1 MSVEN
6 IRIVLEEEE
15 SFASNLNLRP
25 IILLGLATYIVVT
38 IFAGVYGADDS
49 DIADEEWIGKHTN
62 DVLYFLGQPAEVV
75 ADGEGGSILK
85 FRLLHVEDHHYAVER
100 FGIFVT
106 SSGEVYDFK
115 RDS

>member
-1 MSVEN
+1 MSVEYS
-6 IRIVLEEEE
+6 RIVLEEEE
-15 SFASNLNLRP
+15 SSAPHLNLRP
-25 IILLGLATYIVVT
+25 VILLGLATYIVVS
-38 IFAGVYGADDS
+38 IIAGVYGADDS
-49 DIADEEWIGKHTN
+49 DIADEEWIGRHADEVFYT
-62 DVLYFLGQPAEVV
+62 LGDPAEIV

-85 FRLLHVEDHHYAVER
+85 FRLLHVEDHRYAVER